1 MKFSIKAL
9 YNWYRQSLRNPKYR
23 GWIIAGTLAYL
34 FSPIDISPDLFPIVG
49 QIDDLALLTL
59 FVSEISQVLI
69 EGYRQRQAQ
78 PAEPVA
84 SKAENSGADNFETTV
99 DVDAVPIQD

>member
-1 MKFSIKAL
+1 MNFSIKAL
-9 YNWYRQSLRNPKYR
+9 YNWYRNSLRNPKYR

-34 FSPIDISPDLFPIVG
+34 LSPFDISPDIFPIVG

-59 FVSEISQVLI
+59 FVSELSQVLI
-69 EGYRQRQAQ
+69 EGYKKRQVNTQ
-78 PAEPVA
+78 P
-84 SKAENSGADNFETTV
+84 DNNESDSQETV

>member
-9 YNWYRQSLRNPKYR
+9 YNWYRNSLRNPKYR
-23 GWIIAGTLAYL
+23 GWMIVGTLAYL
-34 FSPIDISPDLFPIVG
+34 FSPFDLSPDLFPIVG

-69 EGYRQRQAQ
+69 EGYKQRQVTTQ
-78 PAEPVA
+78 PEDG
-84 SKAENSGADNFETTV
+84 SSESQETV
-99 DVDAVPIQD
+99 DVDAVPMQD

>member
-1 MKFSIKAL
+1 MNFSIKAI
-9 YNWYRQSLRNPKYR
+9 YNWYRNSLRNPKYR

-34 FSPIDISPDLFPIVG
+34 LSPIDISPDIFPIVG

-59 FVSEISQVLI
+59 FVSELSQVLI
-69 EGYRQRQAQ
+69 EGYKKRQVNTQ
-78 PAEPVA
+78 P
-84 SKAENSGADNFETTV
+84 DNNESDSQETV

>member
-1 MKFSIKAL
+1 MNFSIKAI
-9 YNWYRQSLRNPKYR
+9 YNWYRNSLRNPKYR

-34 FSPIDISPDLFPIVG
+34 LSPFDISPDIFPIVG

-59 FVSEISQVLI
+59 FVSELSQVLI
-69 EGYRQRQAQ
+69 EGYKKRQVNTQ
-78 PAEPVA
+78 PDSNE
-84 SKAENSGADNFETTV
+84 SDSQETV

>member
-1 MKFSIKAL
+1 MNFSIKAI
-9 YNWYRQSLRNPKYR
+9 YNWYRNSLRNQKYR

-34 FSPIDISPDLFPIVG
+34 VSPIDISPDLFPIVG

-69 EGYRQRQAQ
+69 DSYKQRQVNTQ
-78 PAEPVA
+78 TEEDA
-84 SKAENSGADNFETTV
+84 SDGQETV

>member
-1 MKFSIKAL
+1 MNFSIKAL
-9 YNWYRQSLRNPKYR
+9 YNWYRNSLRNPKYR

-34 FSPIDISPDLFPIVG
+34 LSPIDISPDIFPIVG

-59 FVSEISQVLI
+59 FVSELSQVLI
-69 EGYRQRQAQ
+69 EGYKKRQVNTQ
-78 PAEPVA
+78 P
-84 SKAENSGADNFETTV
+84 DNNESDSQETV

>member
-1 MKFSIKAL
+1 MNFSIKAL
-9 YNWYRQSLRNPKYR
+9 YNWYRNSLRNPKYR

-34 FSPIDISPDLFPIVG
+34 LSPFDISPDVFPLIG

-59 FVSEISQVLI
+59 FISELSQLFI
-69 EGYRQRQAQ
+69 EDYKKRQVNTQ
-78 PAEPVA
+78 PE
-84 SKAENSGADNFETTV
+84 SNEADSQETV

>member
-1 MKFSIKAL
+1 MNFSIKAL
-9 YNWYRQSLRNPKYR
+9 YNWYRNSLRNPKYR

-34 FSPIDISPDLFPIVG
+34 LSPIDISPDIFPIVG

-59 FVSEISQVLI
+59 FVSELSQVLI
-69 EGYRQRQAQ
+69 EGYKKRQVNTQ
-78 PAEPVA
+78 P
-84 SKAENSGADNFETTV
+84 DNNESDGQETV

>member
-1 MKFSIKAL
+1 MNFSIKAL
-9 YNWYRQSLRNPKYR
+9 YNWYRNSLRNPKYR

-34 FSPIDISPDLFPIVG
+34 LSPFDISPDVFPLIG

-59 FVSEISQVLI
+59 FISELSQLFIEDYKKRQVNTQPVSNEADSQ
-69 EGYRQRQAQ
+69 E
-78 PAEPVA
+78 
-84 SKAENSGADNFETTV
+84 TV

>member
-1 MKFSIKAL
+1 MNFSIKAL
-9 YNWYRQSLRNPKYR
+9 YNWYRNSLRNPKYR

-34 FSPIDISPDLFPIVG
+34 LSPFDISPDVFPLIG

-59 FVSEISQVLI
+59 FISELSQLFI
-69 EGYRQRQAQ
+69 EDYKKRQVNTQ
-78 PAEPVA
+78 PKSNE
-84 SKAENSGADNFETTV
+84 ADSQETV

>member
-1 MKFSIKAL
+1 MNFSIKAI
-9 YNWYRQSLRNPKYR
+9 YNWYRNSLRNPKYR

-34 FSPIDISPDLFPIVG
+34 LSPFDISPDIFPIVG

-59 FVSEISQVLI
+59 FVSELSQVLI
-69 EGYRQRQAQ
+69 EGYKKRQVNTQ
-78 PAEPVA
+78 P
-84 SKAENSGADNFETTV
+84 DNNESDSQETV

>member
-1 MKFSIKAL
+1 MNFSIKAL
-9 YNWYRQSLRNPKYR
+9 YNWYRNSLRNPKYR

-34 FSPIDISPDLFPIVG
+34 LSPFDISPDVFPLIG

-59 FVSEISQVLI
+59 FVSELSQLFI
-69 EGYRQRQAQ
+69 EDYKKRQVNTQ
-78 PAEPVA
+78 PE
-84 SKAENSGADNFETTV
+84 SNEADSQETV